1 MGLISN
7 GTTIFDN
14 GAVSSSLTTS
24 MVLVSSATVVGSS
37 SSIIFT
43 LSSYNIYKFFYVNVL
58 IFSRNQNFNLIY
70 QQIMGLIIMLQKQQ
84 HHGGLFIMRQEMIL
98 V

>member
-14 GAVSSSLTTS
+14 GAVSSSFTTS
-24 MVLVSSATVVGSS
+24 MVLVSSATASSS

-43 LSSYNIYKFFYVNVL
+43 LSSYNIYKFFYVNVHPSAESKFQFNSSYFHL
-58 IFSRNQNFNLIY
+58 YEIFNY
-70 QQIMGLIIMLQKQQ
+70 
-84 HHGGLFIMRQEMIL
+84 HHIL
-98 V
+98 LCVEFWSGTCGKLVD

>member
-1 MGLISN
+1 
-7 GTTIFDN
+7 
-14 GAVSSSLTTS
+14 
-24 MVLVSSATVVGSS
+24 MVLVSSATASSS

-43 LSSYNIYKFFYVNVL
+43 LSSYNIYKFFYVNVHQL
-58 IFSRNQNFNLIY
+58 MNPNFNLIY

-84 HHGGLFIMRQEMIL
+84 HHGGAFLMRQEMIL